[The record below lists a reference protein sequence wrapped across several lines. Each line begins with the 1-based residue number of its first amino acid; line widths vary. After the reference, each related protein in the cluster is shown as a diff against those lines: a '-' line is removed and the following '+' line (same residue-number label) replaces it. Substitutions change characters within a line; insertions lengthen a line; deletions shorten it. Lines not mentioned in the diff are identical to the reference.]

1 MFIIIYI
8 ISLNLEGIILP
19 NKVFKNF
26 EIIKGSN
33 SDFKKFSKTSDYLP
47 FELNSLIIS
56 KDRNQDVIIPD
67 ESINPTF
74 HLD

>member
-1 MFIIIYI
+1 M
-8 ISLNLEGIILP
+8 P

-26 EIIKGSN
+26 EIIKGY

-56 KDRNQDVIIPD
+56 KDKNQDVIIPN